1 MNKINLKNYKKFEKQ
16 IILKEVG
23 LNGQQKIFSSKIAIV
38 GLGGLGCPLA
48 LYLASSGILNLALI
62 DHDKVEYSNLNR
74 QVLFN
79 ENEIGQSKTK
89 LVKKK
94 LLKINQ
100 NIKIKDINFKLDNNN
115 IDKILD
121 KYDIICDCSDNFT
134 TRFTINK
141 YCQKNN
147 KVLISAA
154 INKFDA
160 QIFFFN
166 FKKNNTCFRCFMPEK
181 PFDDIKCDAEGIMP
195 TNAGIAG
202 LLQANEVLNFI
213 LNKNKKKHATIKI
226 FNSLNYTFREVK
238 ITKNSNCKKKCI
250 IN

>member
-79 ENEIGQSKTK
+79 ENEIGQSKIK

-166 FKKNNTCFRCFMPEK
+166 FKKNNASS
-181 PFDDIKCDAEGIMP
+181 IK
-195 TNAGIAG
+195 
-202 LLQANEVLNFI
+202 Q
-213 LNKNKKKHATIKI
+213 K
-226 FNSLNYTFREVK
+226 
-238 ITKNSNCKKKCI
+238 
-250 IN
+250 

>member
-62 DHDKVEYSNLNR
+62 DHDEVEYSNLNR

-121 KYDIICDCSDNFT
+121 KYDTFLLDMWGVLHDGSKPYEGVLQTVKELKAMGKNLIILS
-134 TRFTINK
+134 
-141 YCQKNN
+141 
-147 KVLISAA
+147 
-154 INKFDA
+154 
-160 QIFFFN
+160 
-166 FKKNNTCFRCFMPEK
+166 
-181 PFDDIKCDAEGIMP
+181 
-195 TNAGIAG
+195 
-202 LLQANEVLNFI
+202 
-213 LNKNKKKHATIKI
+213 
-226 FNSLNYTFREVK
+226 NSSKRRE
-238 ITKNSNCKKKCI
+238 NSHKMLGKREFQ
-250 IN
+250 